1 MTILLEA
8 RNLKK
13 TFTLHNQQGVVLDVL
28 QDIDLDITAGKM
40 VVLKGPSGTGKSTL
54 LRILYG
60 NYRPVSGT
68 VRIRHQSEMVDIVGA
83 RASLV
88 LDIRRKTLSFVSQFL
103 RVIPRISTLAIVM
116 DPMLSRGV
124 PKDEASD
131 RAAEM
136 LKRLH
141 LPERIWGL
149 APATFSG
156 GEQQRVNIARSFV
169 DPTPVMLLDEPTAS
183 LDAENRD
190 IVIELIANA
199 RERGAAMAGIFHDEA
214 VSDRVATRTIR
225 LSNHA

>member
-1 MTILLEA
+1 MTVMLEA

-28 QDIDLDITAGKM
+28 EGVDFDLSSGEM

-60 NYRPVSGT
+60 NYRPVAGS
-68 VRIRHQSEMVDIVGA
+68 VRIWHEGKMVDIVGA

-88 LDIRRKTLSFVSQFL
+88 LDIRRKTVSFVSQFL

-116 DPMLSRGV
+116 DPMLSRGIQE
-124 PKDEASD
+124 KDARD

-136 LKRLH
+136 LKQLR
-141 LPERIWGL
+141 LPERLWGL
-149 APATFSG
+149 APTTFSG

-169 DPTPVMLLDEPTAS
+169 APTPLMLLDEPTAS

-190 IVIELIANA
+190 IVVNLIESTRKA
-199 RERGAAMAGIFHDEA
+199 GAAIAGIFHDET
-214 VSDRVATRTIR
+214 VSDRIATRSIS
-225 LSNHA
+225 L